1 MLWKQHLWKISHS
14 RSVFELSASAHQQSF
29 TDLQAIRTNLQEALK
44 VVAGNGSEEEKVQA
58 RIEADVYEALQHAV
72 ASK

>member
-1 MLWKQHLWKISHS
+1 M
-14 RSVFELSASAHQQSF
+14 
-29 TDLQAIRTNLQEALK
+29 LQAIRSNLQEALK
-44 VVAGNGSEEEKVQA
+44 IAAGNGSEEQKVEA